1 MIFGNVI
8 ISGKPNVGKSTL
20 INAIF
25 NKKVSIVSRKPQTTR
40 NQINKLFV
48 TDKYSIMFY
57 DTPGYHTPK
66 NKLDLFLNYEVRKSL
81 KIQDITLFL
90 FDPTRE
96 RDNEDD
102 VLLSELKKYKISK
115 IILVVTKIDLVNF
128 TDEIKQKIE
137 MLAIEINAFKTI
149 YISSLNDKDI
159 QKLLALI
166 VENLDDIEELDVHQ
180 LNNMENDNDKI
191 LISDTIREVIINN
204 FRDEIPYSVGVK
216 IESFNYEIEKKL
228 FKIFAFIIVEKES
241 QKPILI
247 GKKGLMIKKI
257 GMLSRAELETIYDS
271 KIFLSLNVKVKE
283 NWRDSNSYLKEMGY
297 IK

>member
-81 KIQDITLFL
+81 KIQDVTLFL

-159 QKLLALI
+159 QKLLTLI

>member
-137 MLAIEINAFKTI
+137 TLAIEINAFKTI

>member
-159 QKLLALI
+159 QKLLTLI

>member
-137 MLAIEINAFKTI
+137 MLATEINAFKTI

-159 QKLLALI
+159 QKLLTLI

>member
-1 MIFGNVI
+1 MLFGNVI

-20 INAIF
+20 INVIF

-40 NQINKLFV
+40 NQINQLFV

-57 DTPGYHTPK
+57 DTPGYHKPK

-96 RDNEDD
+96 RDSEDD
-102 VLLSELKKYKISK
+102 ILLSELTKYKVTK
-115 IILVVTKIDLVNF
+115 MILVVTKIDMINF
-128 TDEIKQKIE
+128 NDEIKEKME
-137 MLAIEINAFKTI
+137 LLAKEIKAFKII
-149 YISSLNDKDI
+149 YISSFNDKDI

-166 VENLDDIEELDVHQ
+166 EENLDDIKELDAHE

-204 FRDEIPYSVGVK
+204 FRDEIPYSVGIK
-216 IESFNYEIEKKL
+216 IESFNYEIEKKI

-247 GKKGLMIKKI
+247 GK
-257 GMLSRAELETIYDS
+257 
-271 KIFLSLNVKVKE
+271 N
-283 NWRDSNSYLKEMGY
+283 
-297 IK
+297 

>member
-81 KIQDITLFL
+81 KIQDVTLFL

-137 MLAIEINAFKTI
+137 TLAIEINAFKTI

-159 QKLLALI
+159 QKLLTLI